1 MEKIVLAVCIVMFSV
16 MRIVSAAPAET
27 TEDVVYTTITEGT
40 TPLPPETTIAETT
53 ANIPETT
60 TAETEPPSTISY
72 YNVNLSEY
80 VQDVIFAECEKYNIP
95 PEIVIAMIERESQ
108 FKQYAIGD
116 DGRSLGLMQIQPK
129 HHIQRMIDL
138 GCTDLFDPVQ
148 NVTVGIDILAEQY
161 IKYGDIAKALV
172 AYNGGSYKGTI
183 TNYAK
188 TVIAR
193 ANEL

>member
-1 MEKIVLAVCIVMFSV
+1 MGKIVLTVCVVMVSV
-16 MRIVSAAPAET
+16 ILVVSAAPAET
-27 TEDVVYTTITEGT
+27 SEDVVYSTTEKS
-40 TPLPPETTIAETT
+40 TPLAPEITIAEPT

-60 TAETEPPSTISY
+60 TAETEPPETILY

-80 VQDVIFAECEKYNIP
+80 VQDVIFAKCEKYNIP

-116 DGRSLGLMQIQPK
+116 DGRSFGLMQIQPK
-129 HHIQRMIDL
+129 HHLQRMIDL